1 MFTRNAICTVFVLL
15 LSACAS
21 TPSPTPHDTE
31 FAPIEPYIPPP
42 PPNEYGSLYNPVNSS
57 FLFEDRRARKVGDV
71 LTIRISE
78 NMQAQKKADTK
89 IKKDDKADFE
99 PPTIFG
105 APITFKGNDILNLDA
120 QNKREFKAES
130 DSKQSNSLTGQV
142 TVMVTN
148 ILSNGYLVV
157 RGDKWVTINQ
167 GEEFVRITGVV
178 RPEDIGPDNSVLSTR
193 VANARIAYSGTGQM
207 AEANSRGWLSRFFN
221 TDWWP
226 F

>member
-1 MFTRNAICTVFVLL
+1 MSIRCEVLVVAL
-15 LSACAS
+15 LIGGCAS
-21 TPSPTPHDTE
+21 TSTPTPHDTE
-31 FAPIEPYIPPP
+31 FAPIEPYIPPA
-42 PPNEYGSLYNPVNSS
+42 PPNEYGSLYNPINAG
-57 FLFEDRRARKVGDV
+57 FLFEDRRARRVGDV
-71 LTIRISE
+71 LTIRITE

-99 PPTIFG
+99 PPTILG
-105 APITFKGNDILNLDA
+105 APITFKGKEILNLDA
-120 QNKREFKAES
+120 QDKREFKAES
-130 DSKQSNSLTGQV
+130 DSKQSNSLSGMV
-142 TVMVTN
+142 TVTVTN
-148 ILSNGYLVV
+148 ILSNGYLVI

-167 GEEFVRITGVV
+167 GEEFVRLTGIV

-226 F
+226 L